1 MKIHASKLIV
11 DLLWQQGIREVI
23 GIPGAA
29 TLHLYDA
36 LYDSPIKHILARH
49 EQGAAFIAQG
59 MARTTGKAAVCIAT
73 SGPGATNLITAIA
86 DAKADSI
93 PLIAITGQVARSM
106 IGTDA
111 FQEVDTFGLTLP
123 ITKHNYQVT
132 HAEEL
137 LSIIPEA
144 FRIAESGRPGPVLID
159 IPRDI
164 QNEEIDLPHMPPV
177 SELETLPNL
186 SSDSL
191 TRALDMISQATKPV
205 ILAGG
210 GACTPKTAS
219 ILRQFAEK
227 TNIPVANTLMGSGT
241 LPRSHALSL
250 GMIGMHGERWTNL
263 VLNEADLIIAL
274 GTRFGDRSTGKLDQF
289 CPHAQ
294 FIHVDIDASE
304 MNKLRAPE
312 LSIIGDS
319 FSFLNA
325 LLDAPIAPR
334 SSTWLNEIAQL
345 RDTYPPKLPDDPNH
359 PRHLIRDLG
368 ALLPDDTLI
377 TTDVGQHQMWVAQ
390 SYPFAHPRTFLT
402 SGGLGTMGFGLPA
415 AIGAAL
421 ANPDKRVICF
431 SGDGSIQMNL
441 QELATLAELNLNV
454 TVIIFNNRHL
464 GLVRQIQQLYFN
476 KRYSA
481 TVFECN
487 PDFAAIAQA
496 YGIKGITLNSP
507 TAETLF
513 SALEQKGPCVIN
525 AMTEPEHNVFPIVPS
540 GQPNTLP
547 QESENANA

>member
-1 MKIHASKLIV
+1 
-11 DLLWQQGIREVI
+11 
-23 GIPGAA
+23 
-29 TLHLYDA
+29 
-36 LYDSPIKHILARH
+36 
-49 EQGAAFIAQG
+49 
-59 MARTTGKAAVCIAT
+59 
-73 SGPGATNLITAIA
+73 
-86 DAKADSI
+86 
-93 PLIAITGQVARSM
+93 
-106 IGTDA
+106 
-111 FQEVDTFGLTLP
+111 
-123 ITKHNYQVT
+123 
-132 HAEEL
+132 
-137 LSIIPEA
+137 
-144 FRIAESGRPGPVLID
+144 
-159 IPRDI
+159 
-164 QNEEIDLPHMPPV
+164 
-177 SELETLPNL
+177 
-186 SSDSL
+186 
-191 TRALDMISQATKPV
+191 
-205 ILAGG
+205 
-210 GACTPKTAS
+210 
-219 ILRQFAEK
+219 
-227 TNIPVANTLMGSGT
+227 
-241 LPRSHALSL
+241 
-250 GMIGMHGERWTNL
+250 
-263 VLNEADLIIAL
+263 
-274 GTRFGDRSTGKLDQF
+274 
-289 CPHAQ
+289 
-294 FIHVDIDASE
+294 
-304 MNKLRAPE
+304 
-312 LSIIGDS
+312 
-319 FSFLNA
+319 
-325 LLDAPIAPR
+325 
-334 SSTWLNEIAQL
+334 
-345 RDTYPPKLPDDPNH
+345 
-359 PRHLIRDLG
+359 
-368 ALLPDDTLI
+368 LI